1 MECTATSCHAL
12 HFSFVRL
19 RPKSPF
25 CRSAIIIFAL
35 LFTILS
41 SAQTLFKHGH
51 LGVTPDSHALQF
63 EDGTPF
69 FWLGDTAWE
78 LFHRLTKE
86 EIRTYFENRAAKALT
101 LYRLW
106 YWLNLVA

>member
-12 HFSFVRL
+12 HFSFGTL

-25 CRSAIIIFAL
+25 CRSAILIFAL
-35 LFTILS
+35 LFAISS
-41 SAQTLFKHGH
+41 SAQSLFKHGH
-51 LGVTPDSHALQF
+51 LGVTPDGHALRF

-86 EIRTYFENRAAKALT
+86 KIKTYLENRAVKGF
-101 LYRLW
+101 
-106 YWLNLVA
+106 NVF